1 MPLVI
6 LTGFPCSGKSK
17 RSKDIET
24 YFKIEK
30 GKEVHIVS
38 DNNVIGSTNITKSDL
53 CFNAQKEKEIRS
65 ILKSETLRL
74 LGRENVVILD
84 AANYIKG
91 YRYELYCASKN
102 SKTTQVTVECVVNQ
116 EQAWQW
122 NQGLAEDQQYTREA
136 FDALIMRYEAPDS
149 RNRWDSPLVAL
160 QSEDPTPNEVL
171 DEALFQRKPPP
182 PNQSTQSAPLS
193 STNFLYELDRV
204 TQEIVASILSAQK
217 LGISDEVKIPGFSDC
232 VVSMPGSPL
241 SPAQLARHRRQFLAY
256 TRLNPPASPQ
266 QSAHQLAHMFVQFLN
281 TTLAGAH

>member
-1 MPLVI
+1 MPLVV
-6 LTGFPCSGKSK
+6 LTGFPCSGKSR
-17 RSKDIET
+17 RSKDIEN
-24 YFKIEK
+24 YFKVEK

-38 DNNVIGSTNITKSDL
+38 DSIIGSTNITKSDL
-53 CFNAQKEKEIRS
+53 CFNAQREKEIRS

-102 SKTTQVTVECVVNQ
+102 SKTTQVTVECAVNI
-116 EQAWQW
+116 EQAWEW
-122 NQGLAEDQQYTREA
+122 NLGLPEDQQYTREA

-149 RNRWDSPLVAL
+149 RNRWDSPLITL
-160 QSEDPTPNEVL
+160 QPEDPTPNEAL
-171 DEALFQRKPPP
+171 HDALFQRKPPP

-204 TQEIVASILSAQK
+204 TQEVVTSILSAQK
-217 LGISDEVKIPGFSDC
+217 LGICGEVKIPGFSDC
-232 VVSMPGSPL
+232 VLSLPGSPL

-256 TRLNPPASPQ
+256 TRLNPPVNPQ
-266 QSAHQLAHMFVQFLN
+266 QSAHHLAHMFVQFLN
-281 TTLAGAH
+281 TTLAGAN